1 MHMSGNQAGRLAT
14 LADVK
19 KLVLV
24 HLQPW
29 SDPQSTLDAA
39 RSEFDGEIVLG
50 APGMEFE
57 L

>member
-1 MHMSGNQAGRLAT
+1 MHMSGAEAGRVARE
-14 LADVK
+14 AGVA

-29 SDPQSTLDAA
+29 GDSSETLRAA
-39 RSEFDGEIVLG
+39 QAEFDGEIVLG

>member
-1 MHMSGNQAGRLAT
+1 MAREAGVA
-14 LADVK
+14 

-29 SDPQSTLDAA
+29 GDSSETLRAA
-39 RSEFDGEIVLG
+39 QAEFDGEIVLG